1 MEGLITNPLLNLIS
15 ERQLADPQDIE
26 AIQGE
31 HNLSG
36 ESINK
41 LLNAQGVL
49 DTASQLELMA
59 EYLGTDVIDVSAI
72 EFSDELLELIP
83 AEIAKNN
90 HCIPIGV
97 DGETLHLCLVDPLN
111 PTILDDLAFQLN
123 KPLQVR
129 IADPAAVQKLIDE
142 KYSEEEESYQQL
154 VDAFEA
160 SKNAVSDEDSI
171 AAKIN
176 KLRGRDPSGEVEEEA
191 PEALEILEEVG
202 DEAPIV
208 RFVNMILYQALKD
221 SAADIHFEPF
231 EDTYQIRMK
240 VDGSMK
246 IMTPPPKELA
256 PAIASRLKIM
266 AGLNIAERRIP
277 QDGRI
282 QETIAGLELVFR
294 MSTLPT
300 KFGESVV
307 LRLLDSSN
315 DDLTSLEALSI
326 PEKIDYSIR
335 HCVEQPNG
343 VFLVTGPTGSGKT
356 TTLYACLRMLN
367 TVETKILTA
376 EDPVEFPVEGIVQ
389 CHIVESMGMSFAKA
403 LKSFLRQDPDII
415 LVGEMRDLET
425 AAIGIEAALTG
436 HLVVSTLHTNSSTEA
451 ITRLLDMG
459 VEPFMISSSVNG
471 ILAQR
476 LCKTICP
483 KCKVSNKVTPDQ
495 QKMLRLKDEE
505 VTGDLYYGTG
515 CDACSN
521 TGYRGRRGIY
531 EALVMNDEI
540 RNLIADRTP
549 ALELRDKCVEAGMQ
563 TLRIDGLRLMFE
575 GTSTFEEVMKYT

>member
-1 MEGLITNPLLNLIS
+1 MEGLISSPLLNLIA

-41 LLNAQGVL
+41 LLHDQGIL

-72 EFSDELLELIP
+72 DFNDELLGLIP
-83 AEIAKNN
+83 LDVAKNY
-90 HCIPIGV
+90 HCLPIGL
-97 DGETLHLCLVDPLN
+97 DGDTLHLCMVDPLN
-111 PTILDDLAFQLN
+111 PTTLDDLAYQLN
-123 KPLQVR
+123 KTLQVR
-129 IADPAAVQKLIDE
+129 IADPVVINRFIEE
-142 KYSEEEESYQQL
+142 KYSVEESYEQL

-160 SKNAVSDEDSI
+160 SRVVDEVAD
-171 AAKIN
+171 
-176 KLRGRDPSGEVEEEA
+176 DDET

-221 SAADIHFEPF
+221 QAADIHFEPF

-240 VDGSMK
+240 VDGTMK
-246 IMTPPPKELA
+246 LMTPPPKELA
-256 PAIASRLKIM
+256 PAVASRLKIM
-266 AGLNIAERRIP
+266 SGLNIAERRIP

-282 QETIAGLELVFR
+282 QETIAGSELVFR

-315 DDLTSLEALSI
+315 EDLASLESLHI
-326 PEKIDYSIR
+326 PDKIDQSIR
-335 HCVEQPNG
+335 HSVKQSNG

-389 CHIVESMGMSFAKA
+389 CHIVETMGMTFSKA
-403 LKSFLRQDPDII
+403 LRSFLRQDPDII

-425 AAIGIEAALTG
+425 AAIAIEAALTG

-459 VEPFMISSSVNG
+459 IEPFMISSSVNG
-471 ILAQR
+471 VLAQR
-476 LCKTICP
+476 LCRTICE
-483 KCKVSNKVTPDQ
+483 KCKVSNVVTPDQ
-495 QKMLRLKDEE
+495 QKMLRLADEE
-505 VTGDLYYGTG
+505 VLGELYYGTG
-515 CDACSN
+515 CDFCAN
-521 TGYRGRRGIY
+521 TGYKGRRGIY
-531 EALVMNDEI
+531 EALVMNDEV

-549 ALELRDKCVEAGMQ
+549 ALELRDKCQAAGMQ
-563 TLRIDGLRLMFE
+563 TLRMDGLRLMFA
-575 GTSTFEEVMKYT
+575 GTSTFEEIMKYT

>member
-1 MEGLITNPLLNLIS
+1 MLNLIS

-36 ESINK
+36 ESVNK

-49 DTASQLELMA
+49 DTASQLEVMA

>member
-36 ESINK
+36 ESVNK

-49 DTASQLELMA
+49 DTASQLEVMA

>member
-1 MEGLITNPLLNLIS
+1 MEGLISSPLLSLIAD
-15 ERQLADPQDIE
+15 RQLADPQDIE

-36 ESINK
+36 ESVNK
-41 LLNAQGVL
+41 LLHDQGIL

-59 EYLGTDVIDVSAI
+59 EYLGTDVIDITSV
-72 EFSDELLELIP
+72 EFTGELLGLIP
-83 AEIAKNN
+83 HDVAKNYQ
-90 HCIPIGV
+90 CLPIGL
-97 DGETLHLCLVDPLN
+97 DEETLHLCMSDPLN
-111 PTILDDLAFQLN
+111 PTALDDLAYQLN
-123 KPLQVR
+123 RPLQLRVS
-129 IADPAAVQKLIDE
+129 DPSLIKMLIDE
-142 KYSEEEESYQQL
+142 YYTEEECYSEL
-154 VDAFEA
+154 VVARGGEQGFVVE
-160 SKNAVSDEDSI
+160 NAADD
-171 AAKIN
+171 
-176 KLRGRDPSGEVEEEA
+176 DGE

-202 DEAPIV
+202 DDAPIV

-221 SAADIHFEPF
+221 QAADIHFEPF
-231 EDTYQIRMK
+231 EDAYQIRMK

-246 IMTPPPKELA
+246 LMTPPPKELA
-256 PAIASRLKIM
+256 PAISSRLKIM

-282 QETIAGLELVFR
+282 SETIAGSELVFR

-389 CHIVESMGMSFAKA
+389 CHIVEAMGMTFAKA

-415 LVGEMRDLET
+415 LVL
-425 AAIGIEAALTG
+425 
-436 HLVVSTLHTNSSTEA
+436 S
-451 ITRLLDMG
+451 
-459 VEPFMISSSVNG
+459 
-471 ILAQR
+471 
-476 LCKTICP
+476 
-483 KCKVSNKVTPDQ
+483 
-495 QKMLRLKDEE
+495 
-505 VTGDLYYGTG
+505 
-515 CDACSN
+515 
-521 TGYRGRRGIY
+521 
-531 EALVMNDEI
+531 
-540 RNLIADRTP
+540 LIH
-549 ALELRDKCVEAGMQ
+549 
-563 TLRIDGLRLMFE
+563 I
-575 GTSTFEEVMKYT
+575 

>member
-1 MEGLITNPLLNLIS
+1 MEGLITNPLLNLIL

-36 ESINK
+36 ESVNK

-49 DTASQLELMA
+49 DTASQLEVMA

-72 EFSDELLELIP
+72 TFSDELLELIP

-90 HCIPIGV
+90 HCIPIGM

-129 IADPAAVQKLIDE
+129 IADPAAVQKLIDD

-505 VTGDLYYGTG
+505 IVGDLYYGTG

>member
-72 EFSDELLELIP
+72 VFSDELLELIP
-83 AEIAKNN
+83 AEIAKSN
-90 HCIPIGV
+90 HCLPIGM
-97 DGETLHLCLVDPLN
+97 DGETLHLCLMDPLN

-129 IADPAAVQKLIDE
+129 IADPAAVQKLIDD

-160 SKNAVSDEDSI
+160 NKNAVSDEDSI

-176 KLRGRDPSGEVEEEA
+176 KLRGRDPSGKVEDEA

-367 TVETKILTA
+367 TVDTKILTA

-505 VTGDLYYGTG
+505 VVGDLYYGTG